1 METVRAAVE
10 ERTLEPQRTT
20 TTTSTQQQ
28 QQQHRS
34 LIIFYL
40 CVKAVETA
48 QREPQEEEVEKEE
61 NLKGQPTTI
70 VASAQEVKLEE
81 VEESVGNN
89 KCTRNVFTAR
99 ISLPDINH
107 SSLLVH
113 SRGGG
118 CVLLRV
124 CELSSQITLLLVQCT

>member
-20 TTTSTQQQ
+20 TTTSTQQRQ
-28 QQQHRS
+28 RQQHRS

-48 QREPQEEEVEKEE
+48 QREPQEEEEVEKEE

-70 VASAQEVKLEE
+70 VASAQEVKLE
-81 VEESVGNN
+81 EESVGNN

-113 SRGGG
+113 S
-118 CVLLRV
+118 
-124 CELSSQITLLLVQCT
+124 